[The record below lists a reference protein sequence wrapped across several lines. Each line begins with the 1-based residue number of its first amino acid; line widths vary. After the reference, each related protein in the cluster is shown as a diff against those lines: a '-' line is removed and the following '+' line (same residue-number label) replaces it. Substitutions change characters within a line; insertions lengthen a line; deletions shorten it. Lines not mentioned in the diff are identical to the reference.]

1 MSGRSWVSYA
11 AAVVVGVVVGYF
23 AGPQA
28 GYMAGMA
35 TLGVASALT
44 SKQKPQGFTNAAE
57 DLDIASATEA
67 VPVPVVFGNA
77 RMGGNFIRW
86 DVDSF
91 RAEEVTEKS
100 GGGKGGGSSA
110 SQVVGYKYYLSY
122 LYGLTMGSLDGI
134 GNIWDGAEMK
144 IVSAGYTA
152 FSGDYLPRVIE
163 GADMSGTIYVYRGT
177 ATQPVAQIGGIAKAA
192 THLRYKHHAYAWME
206 NFLIGSRPT
215 PKTLLFELVRWPVCV
230 DDSGV
235 AIPGLI
241 RTGSNTSAGVTW
253 LDANPAAIIFELF
266 TNKIW
271 GRGMSVEFIDIPSF
285 VTASQFFA
293 DNDLG
298 ISLAVD
304 TQSKLSD
311 IVEFVQRHVSTAT
324 IWTGE
329 KLKLV
334 VLMNPNDDETPLDI
348 TREQVSDP
356 VLTRPAWPDC
366 ANELRAEFINKED
379 DWKKSVA
386 SVQDDAAIDSIGGQI
401 NSQLVTVNGFTH
413 RVTAEAQ
420 ALRIL
425 NEMSYPQSRIN
436 FKMNR
441 WGSSVTP
448 GRRFRYVWDEIGAL
462 PVNLFFRVMEISDR
476 SQDSEGIEITA
487 VEDLYAQAYFG
498 TKQDFAAVPPAFQ
511 DNTFSAND
519 DLSLGGDHNAP
530 YDPGTMAP
538 VAFELNI
545 GLAVGQR
552 QFAVLTEQGGNA
564 TIYASHS
571 WRTGSNPYTAFAST
585 KGWAITGKLLSAIP
599 LTDSA
604 IQRSTWGITFDVDL
618 TEPGN
623 ATALLSSANKV
634 LLDADH
640 MSNLTAGPY
649 DLMIIGKEVF
659 LIGCITLVS
668 AGVYRCSNFIRA
680 VMGTE
685 QATHAINDGYSY
697 VDTWDATKYVVDQGD
712 IPDATNVDF
721 QTDVATPQ
729 SGLLLTEFAWTGPEA
744 GQFIG
749 LGVRPFVPG
758 FLNRTH
764 VVDNWVVNVRPRIH
778 GAGAQYLPRLAD
790 DMGNLANKLPDGYG
804 LLVQPFIS
812 GSSVAA
818 RVAVTANFIPD
829 DGVTVTTGVW
839 NFTYNAPA
847 GTDTLRLWSSY
858 RGQPSLAYLDIAG

>member
-35 TLGVASALT
+35 TLGVTSAILN
-44 SKQKPQGFTNAAE
+44 KQKPQGFTNAAE

-67 VPVPVVFGNA
+67 VPVPVIFGNV

-91 RAEEVTEKS
+91 RAVEVKANS
-100 GGGKGGGSSA
+100 GGGKGGGGSSE
-110 SQVVGYKYYLSY
+110 QTVGYNYYLSY
-122 LYGLTMGSLDGI
+122 LYGLCMGSLDGI
-134 GNIWDGAEMK
+134 GRIWDGAEMK
-144 IVSAGYTA
+144 VVSEGFTA
-152 FSGDYLPRVIE
+152 FSGDYLPRVIS
-163 GADMSGTIYVYRGT
+163 GADMSGTINVYRGT
-177 ATQPVAQIGGIAKAA
+177 ATQPAAEIGGIAKAD

-206 NFLIGSRPT
+206 DFLIGQRPT

-230 DDSGV
+230 DDNGD
-235 AIPGLI
+235 AIPGMI
-241 RTGSNTSAGVTW
+241 ATGSHDDTGTTW

-271 GRGMSVEFIDIPSF
+271 GRGMSVDFIDVASF
-285 VTASQFFA
+285 VKASQFFA

-324 IWTGE
+324 IWDGS

-334 VLMNPNDDETPLDI
+334 VLMNPADDETPVDI
-348 TREQVSDP
+348 TREQVAGP

-379 DWKKSVA
+379 DWKKAVA
-386 SVQDDAAIDSIGGQI
+386 CVQDDAAIDSIGGQI

-413 RVTAEAQ
+413 RSVAEAQ
-420 ALRIL
+420 TLRIL
-425 NEMSYPQSRIN
+425 NEMSYPQSKLN

-441 WGSSVTP
+441 WAGITP
-448 GRRFRYVWDEIGAL
+448 GRRFRFVWDEIGAL
-462 PVNLFFRVMEISDR
+462 PINLFFRVMEISDR
-476 SQDSEGIEITA
+476 MQDADGIEVTA
-487 VEDLYAQAYFG
+487 VEDLYAQAYYG
-498 TKQDFAAVPPAFQ
+498 AKQDFAAVPPAFQ
-511 DNTFSAND
+511 DNSFASND
-519 DLSLGGDHNAP
+519 DLSLAGNANDP
-530 YDPGTMAP
+530 YDPGTMEP
-538 VAFELNI
+538 RAFELNI
-545 GLAVGQR
+545 FTASGAR

-571 WRTGSNPYTAFAST
+571 WRTGSNPFTSFAST
-585 KGWAITGKLLSAIP
+585 KGWAITGKLLTAIP
-599 LTDSA
+599 VTDSP
-604 IQRSTWGITFDVDL
+604 IQRSTWGATFDFDL

-634 LLDADH
+634 LLDTDH
-640 MSNLTAGPY
+640 MANLTAGPY
-649 DLMIIGKEVF
+649 CLMFIDKEVF
-659 LIGCITLVS
+659 LIGKVVLVS
-668 AGVYRCSNFIRA
+668 AGVYRASNFLRA
-680 VMGTE
+680 FMGTE
-685 QATHAINDGYSY
+685 QAAHAINADFAY
-697 VDTWDATKYVVDQGD
+697 VDTWDATTYVVGQGD
-712 IPDATNVDF
+712 IPDTTNVDF
-721 QTDVATPQ
+721 QTNVATPQ
-729 SGLLLTEFAWTGPEA
+729 SGLLETEFAWTGPES

-764 VVDNWVVNVRPRIH
+764 TVDNWVVNLRPRIH
-778 GAGAQYLPRLAD
+778 GGGAQYLPRLAD
-790 DMGNLANKLPDGYG
+790 DMGNLTNKLPDGYG
-804 LLVQPFIS
+804 LYVQPYIS
-812 GSSVAA
+812 GSPAGS

-829 DGVTVTTGVW
+829 DGATVTTGVW

-847 GTDTLRLWSSY
+847 GTTALRVWSSY
-858 RGQPSLAYLDIAG
+858 RGQPSLAYVDIAG